1 MKGLGS
7 KPIVV
12 LNHDGF
18 YDGFI
23 AQLKRAGSENLLYDK
38 VEEYFSVAST
48 PEEAVRQ
55 VEDCISNGKVSG
67 MAEKRVAQPSAAGFI
82 ETSTLMHVALG
93 VCIGFLISTRF
104 GRQ

>member
-23 AQLKRAGSENLLYDK
+23 AQLKRAGSENLLYTE
-38 VEEYFSVAST
+38 VEDYFSVAST
-48 PEEAVRQ
+48 PAEAVKQ
-55 VEDCISNGKVSG
+55 VEDCIGDGKVSS
-67 MAEKRVAQPSAAGFI
+67 MVEKRVAQPSVAVGFI
-82 ETSTLMHVALG
+82 ETSTIMHVALG
-93 VCIGFLISTRF
+93 VCIGFVMCKYVRM
-104 GRQ
+104 